1 MNVEGKTVLITGA
14 GRGIGYGI
22 AQDFGEAGAKLVLH
36 YNKSKEGAE
45 SLKELFP
52 SATLVQGDI
61 RSPQACKQIVEAA
74 GETLDVLINNAGI
87 NRDMLV
93 LQMEDEDWSS
103 VIDINLNA
111 TFWMCRAAGETM
123 MRQRSGSIINITSI
137 SGISPNRGQA
147 NYAASKAA
155 IATFTRSFSKELAR
169 SKVRCNCV
177 APGLIETQMLAQMN
191 PKALK
196 EAQRRIPMRR
206 AGTPKEVAQVVR
218 FLASDAASYVTG
230 QEWVVDGGLL

>member
-1 MNVEGKTVLITGA
+1 MNIEGKTVLITGA

-22 AQDFGEAGAKLVLH
+22 AQEFGEAGAKLIIH

-45 SLKELFP
+45 SLKERFP
-52 SATLVQGDI
+52 SSILVQGDI
-61 RSPQACKQIVEAA
+61 RTPQSCARIVAAA
-74 GETLDVLINNAGI
+74 GENLDVLVNNAGI

-93 LQMEDEDWSS
+93 LQMEESDWTS
-103 VIDINLNA
+103 VIDVNLNA
-111 TFWMCRAAGETM
+111 TFWMCRAAGEAM
-123 MRQRSGSIINITSI
+123 MRQRNGSIINITSI

-155 IATFTRSFSKELAR
+155 VATFTRSFSKELAR

-177 APGLIETQMLAQMN
+177 APGLIETQMLVEMN

-196 EAQRRIPMRR
+196 EAKKRIPMRR
-206 AGTPKEVAQVVR
+206 AGTPKEVAHVVR

>member
-1 MNVEGKTVLITGA
+1 MNIEGKTALITGA

-22 AQDFGEAGAKLVLH
+22 AKEFGDAGAKLILH
-36 YNKSKEGAE
+36 YNKSLAGVEE
-45 SLKELFP
+45 LKELFP
-52 SATLVQGDI
+52 SSILVSGDI
-61 RSPQACKQIVEAA
+61 TNPEACAEIIKSA
-74 GETLDVLINNAGI
+74 GESLDILVNNAGI

-93 LQMEDEDWSS
+93 LQMEDEDWMD
-103 VIDINLNA
+103 VMHVNLHA
-111 TFWMCRAAGETM
+111 TFWLCRAAGEVM
-123 MRQRSGSIINITSI
+123 MKQRSGSIINITSV
-137 SGISPNRGQA
+137 SGIAPNRGQA

-177 APGLIETQMLAQMN
+177 APGLIDTQMLQEMN
-191 PKALK
+191 PKALV
-196 EAQRRIPMRR
+196 EAKNRIPMRR
-206 AGTPKEVAQVVR
+206 AGTPKEVANVVR

>member
-1 MNVEGKTVLITGA
+1 MNIEGKTALITGA

-22 AQDFGEAGAKLVLH
+22 AKEFGEAGAKLFIH
-36 YNKSKEGAE
+36 YNKSKAGAE
-45 SLKELFP
+45 ELQELFP
-52 SATLVQGDI
+52 SSTLIQGDI
-61 RSPQACKQIVEAA
+61 SKPEECTRIVQTV
-74 GETLDVLINNAGI
+74 GEPLDILVNNAGI

-93 LQMEDEDWSS
+93 VLMGEEDWRR

-111 TFWMCRAAGETM
+111 TFWMCRAAGEIM
-123 MRQRSGSIINITSI
+123 MKQRSGSIINITSI

-155 IATFTRSFSKELAR
+155 VSTFTRSFSKELAR

-177 APGLIETQMLAQMN
+177 APGLIDTQMLQEMN
-191 PKALK
+191 PKVLSVAK
-196 EAQRRIPMRR
+196 KMVPMRR
-206 AGTPKEVAQVVR
+206 VGTPKEVAQVVR